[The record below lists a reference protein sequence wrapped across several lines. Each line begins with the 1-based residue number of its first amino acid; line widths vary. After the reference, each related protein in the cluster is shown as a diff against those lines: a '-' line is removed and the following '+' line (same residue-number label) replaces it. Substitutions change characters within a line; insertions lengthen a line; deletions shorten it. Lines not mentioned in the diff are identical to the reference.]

1 MNGSET
7 PKHHNLKMELAELLE
22 SWGHNAEAI
31 DGYTKKSPRKVENTN
46 KVGDGEDKIPDI
58 DGFNP
63 GERQYLR
70 GEAKIGDGDI
80 ESLHSI
86 TQYMLFSDLY
96 NKENRKNSLLF
107 IIVPASC
114 KNELNDVLIRHVP
127 RRNWENIRMIQ
138 SSRYSD

>member
-1 MNGSET
+1 MNGSESS
-7 PKHHNLKMELAELLE
+7 KHHNLKMELAKLLE
-22 SWGHNAEAI
+22 SWGHNVGAI
-31 DGYTKKSPRKVENTN
+31 DGYSEKSPKKVENAN
-46 KVGDGEDKIPDI
+46 KVGDSEDKIPDI
-58 DGFNP
+58 DGFDP
-63 GERQYLR
+63 SERRYLR

-86 TQYMLFSDLY
+86 TQFMLFSDLY
-96 NKENRKNSLLF
+96 NRENRKNSLLY

-127 RRNWENIRMIQ
+127 RINWENIKIIQ